1 MSSLSVIKEDNNDL
15 LFIKKEK
22 ENSKIQKLSKDEERL
37 NPFD

>member
-15 LFIKKEK
+15 SFIKKEK
-22 ENSKIQKLSKDEERL
+22 EICKIQKLTKDEERL

>member
-15 LFIKKEK
+15 SFIKKEK
-22 ENSKIQKLSKDEERL
+22 ENYKIQKLSKDEERL